1 METNPINPINI
12 PAYQRQGK
20 IGQRKISQKNRNL
33 NRLTELTDIP
43 ARPPIRSVD
52 SFPIITTKTI
62 EKKLEKE
69 AELREMII
77 CGRCEG
83 YFEKINVA
91 VIQVTSS
98 IRKGDRLIFEKEKGL
113 FEQTLTSMQKDRK
126 DISLAK
132 SGTEI
137 GTKVFMEPKV
147 GAPVYKLI

>member
-1 METNPINPINI
+1 METNPIDPINI

-20 IGQRKISQKNRNL
+20 ITQRKKTQRIRKL
-33 NRLTELTDIP
+33 NRLTDIP
-43 ARPPIRSVD
+43 ARQEILSVD
-52 SFPIITTKTI
+52 SFPRTTTNKI
-62 EKKLEKE
+62 EKKLEKD
-69 AELREMII
+69 AELREMKI

-91 VIQVTSS
+91 VIRVTSP

-113 FEQTLTSMQKDRK
+113 FEQTLNSMQVDRK
-126 DISLAK
+126 DINLAR